1 VRASCSIAGGC
12 GFLAVTVI
20 SAVGIGIFTGLL
32 ATVTVTVT
40 SLEPLA
46 GQLARQLRCWY
57 AQQSGL
63 VYGTRPRILANLM
76 AGLGSLLKNSA
87 PYPRRSSAGQDC
99 RAAPLAANSQR
110 QRSRASA
117 MAWAL
122 AK

>member
-1 VRASCSIAGGC
+1 M
-12 GFLAVTVI
+12 
-20 SAVGIGIFTGLL
+20 
-32 ATVTVTVT
+32 VTVT
-40 SLEPLA
+40 SLGQLA
-46 GQLARQLRCWY
+46 GQLARQLRCSY
-57 AQQSGL
+57 AQQTGL
-63 VYGTRPRILANLM
+63 VYGTSPHILANRM

-117 MAWAL
+117 MAWAP

>member
-12 GFLAVTVI
+12 GFLAVTGI
-20 SAVGIGIFTGLL
+20 SAAGIGIFTGLL
-32 ATVTVTVT
+32 AMVTVT
-40 SLEPLA
+40 SFGQSA

-63 VYGTRPRILANLM
+63 VYGTRPRISANLM

-99 RAAPLAANSQR
+99 RAAPLATNSQR

-117 MAWAL
+117 MAWAP